1 MLPLAIVG
9 GVIGAVVSA
18 IQGASWLSDQI
29 GPSNATS
36 AGGKGT
42 PKAQADARNS
52 PFEAALA
59 AQVAGQTVPAGAGPA
74 VVAANMP
81 AVSAVMPP
89 LTHGTDYDALA
100 RMKAGVVA
108 YSHVGEHRANQ
119 AGAGKSPGVVGD
131 AAVSR
136 S

>member
-59 AQVAGQTVPAGAGPA
+59 AQVAGQTVPASANP
-74 VVAANMP
+74 VVAAGTP

-119 AGAGKSPGVVGD
+119 AGAGKSPGAIGD